1 MRLCTITFIN
11 YPVSLKFNKMA
22 QEQVAKLKKKQ
33 WFPIVAPKQFD
44 SVVLGETLV
53 YEPQQM
59 LGKTLSHSLMNLIN
73 DTKRQNISIH
83 FKIVEIEG
91 SNAKTSIVGYE
102 IVPSSVK
109 RFVRRASE
117 KMDLSFSCE
126 TADNVLL
133 RVKPLVITRS
143 DVKGSIAAKMRNNIV
158 SYLARTIKKMT
169 YEIFMSELI
178 SHKLQSEMR
187 GFLNK
192 IYPVKVCEIR
202 YAGVESREKP
212 QEAKAEAEQK

>member
-1 MRLCTITFIN
+1 
-11 YPVSLKFNKMA
+11 MA
-22 QEQVAKLKKKQ
+22 QEQVTKLKKKQ
-33 WFPIVAPKQFD
+33 WYPILAPKQFD
-44 SVVLGETLV
+44 NVVLGESLV

-83 FKIVEIEG
+83 FRVVEVEG
-91 SNAKTSIVGYE
+91 TNAKTNIVGYE

-117 KMDLSFSCE
+117 KMDLSFNCE
-126 TADNVLL
+126 TADDVFL

-143 DVKGSIAAKMRNNIV
+143 DVKGSIAAKMRNYIIAH
-158 SYLARTIKKMT
+158 LIRTIKKMK
-169 YEIFMSELI
+169 YEEFLGELI

-187 GFLNK
+187 ATLNK

-202 YAGVESREKP
+202 YAGIEAREKT
-212 QEAKAEAEQK
+212 QEQKAEAAEVKV

>member
-1 MRLCTITFIN
+1 
-11 YPVSLKFNKMA
+11 MA

-44 SVVLGETLV
+44 SAVLGETLV

-83 FKIVEIEG
+83 FKVVEIEG
-91 SNAKTSIVGYE
+91 NNAKTSIMGYE

-117 KMDLSFSCE
+117 KMDLSFNCE
-126 TADNVLL
+126 TADNVFL

-143 DVKGSIAAKMRNNIV
+143 DVKGSIAAKMRNHII
-158 SYLARTIKKMT
+158 LHLTRTIKKMN
-169 YEIFMSELI
+169 YEDFIGELI

-187 GFLNK
+187 AILSK

-202 YAGVESREKP
+202 YAGIEAREKP
-212 QEAKAEAEQK
+212 QEIKTEEQQK

>member
-1 MRLCTITFIN
+1 
-11 YPVSLKFNKMA
+11 MA
-22 QEQVAKLKKKQ
+22 EQVAKLKKKQ
-33 WFPIVAPKQFD
+33 WYPIIAPKQFD
-44 SVVLGETLV
+44 NVVLGETLA

-83 FKIVEIEG
+83 FKIVEVEG
-91 SNAKTSIVGYE
+91 NNAKTSIVGYE
-102 IVPSSVK
+102 IAHSSVK

-117 KMDLSFSCE
+117 KMDMSFNCE
-126 TADNVLL
+126 TADNVFL

-143 DVKGSIAAKMRNNIV
+143 DVKGSIAAKMRNSIIA
-158 SYLARTIKKMT
+158 YLVRTIKKMT
-169 YEIFMSELI
+169 YEVFLGELI

-187 GFLNK
+187 GFLSK

-202 YAGVESREKP
+202 YAGIEERDKP
-212 QEAKAEAEQK
+212 QEAKAEAETAEQK